1 MVLKRDNS
9 IFVDLQTL
17 NSILLRFK
25 FLVMKKLYISF
36 IILFTCFWSF
46 GQTTIN
52 IMDEVVFF
60 DGYAGVVS
68 EPTPE
73 GVIRFRNDLVTKKI
87 TDSQLES
94 IGEELTVNIVISALC
109 DNYDRIGNVNL
120 ALVPKG
126 STTYDPSVVS
136 RIEIGRFITPFMNK
150 NVNPTSVPYSFE
162 VNNLAKILKSSE
174 IYADF
179 DFWLELEVFGVPYA
193 ANTQVAGCSGRN
205 DVFEGKVDF
214 VTNGSTSIDPDT
226 YLQPLAMKMDFNN
239 YQANAT
245 DAVGT
250 TVKTI
255 NFTVDQTIYDA
266 KLYLITSNH
275 GANSGGEE
283 YVRRVHNVEFD
294 NTQVLTYTPGG
305 KSCEPY
311 RQYNTQGNGIYGSS
325 PQSTSWWTSWNNW
338 CPGDV
343 IPIREIDLGTLASG
357 SHSFKISVPAAQFAS
372 QQGNFPLSL
381 YLQGNESNLGILES
395 KENTR
400 VYPNPAENLIKI
412 DSDSKIE
419 MVTLHNAE
427 GKEILKSENTQI
439 DISTLQNGIYF
450 VEIQLENGLTSVEK
464 IVKR

>member
-1 MVLKRDNS
+1 
-9 IFVDLQTL
+9 
-17 NSILLRFK
+17 
-25 FLVMKKLYISF
+25 
-36 IILFTCFWSF
+36 
-46 GQTTIN
+46 
-52 IMDEVVFF
+52 MDEVVFY
-60 DGYAGVVS
+60 DGYAAVVS
-68 EPTPE
+68 EPTPA

-87 TDSQLES
+87 TDSELQS
-94 IGEELTVNIVISALC
+94 IGDELTINIVISALC

-126 STTYDPSVVS
+126 STTYDPSAVG

-162 VNNLAKILKSSE
+162 VNNLARILKSSE

-214 VTNGSTSIDPDT
+214 VTNGSTSINPDT
-226 YLQPLAMKMDFNN
+226 YLKPLAMKADFNN

-255 NFTVDQTIYDA
+255 NFTVDQTIYGA
-266 KLYLITSNH
+266 KLFLITSNH

-283 YVRRVHNVEFD
+283 YVRRVHNVDFD
-294 NTQVLTYTPGG
+294 NTAVLTYTPGG

-325 PQSTSWWTSWNNW
+325 PQSTAWWTSWNNW
-338 CPGDV
+338 CPGDA
-343 IPIREIDLGTLASG
+343 IPIREITLGTLVSG
-357 SHSFKISVPAAQFAS
+357 SHSFKISVPAAQFS
-372 QQGNFPLSL
+372 GQSGNFPLSL
-381 YLQGNESNLGILES
+381 YLQGNESDLGILEN
-395 KENTR
+395 KESLR
-400 VYPNPAENLIKI
+400 IYPNPAKSSIAI
-412 DSDSKIE
+412 DSDTKIE
-419 MVTLHNAE
+419 MVRIHNAE
-427 GKEILKSENTQI
+427 GKEIMESVNAQI
-439 DISTLQNGIYF
+439 DISILQTGIYF
-450 VEIQLENGLTSVEK
+450 VEVRFENGSVSMEK
-464 IVKR
+464 FIKN

>member
-1 MVLKRDNS
+1 
-9 IFVDLQTL
+9 
-17 NSILLRFK
+17 
-25 FLVMKKLYISF
+25 
-36 IILFTCFWSF
+36 
-46 GQTTIN
+46 
-52 IMDEVVFF
+52 MDEVVFY
-60 DGYAGVVS
+60 DGYAGVVT
-68 EPTPE
+68 EPTPA

-87 TDSQLES
+87 TDSELQS
-94 IGEELTVNIVISALC
+94 IGEELTINIVISALC

-126 STTYDPSVVS
+126 STTYDPSTVG

-162 VNNLAKILKSSE
+162 VNNLTQILKSSE

-193 ANTQVAGCSGRN
+193 ANTQVAGCSGRS

-226 YLQPLAMKMDFNN
+226 YLKPLSMKADFNN

-255 NFTVDQTIYDA
+255 NFTVDQTIYGA

-283 YVRRVHNVEFD
+283 YVRRVHYVDFD
-294 NTQVLTYTPGG
+294 NASVLTYTPGG

-311 RQYNTQGNGIYGSS
+311 RQFNTQANGIYGSS

-357 SHSFKISVPAAQFAS
+357 NHSFEISVPAAQFAGQS
-372 QQGNFPLSL
+372 GNFPLSL
-381 YLQGNESNLGILES
+381 YLQGNESDVGISES
-395 KENTR
+395 QGNFR
-400 VYPNPAENLIKI
+400 IYPNPAKNSLKI
-412 DSDSKIE
+412 DADAKIQNI
-419 MVTLHNAE
+419 LILNAE
-427 GKEILKSENTQI
+427 GKEIVISNHTQI
-439 DISTLQNGIYF
+439 DVSVLESGIYF
-450 VEIQLENGLTSVEK
+450 VEVQFENGAISMEK
-464 IVKR
+464 FIKN